1 MPLKM
6 MQLDSAHVGQNNAA
20 LEFRRVTVPLDR
32 LKEDLAQLH
41 HELDKLTA
49 DAPGRER
56 LLALV
61 ERIETELRESPQRTE
76 PLVDGL
82 SGAITDFEVEH
93 PQATAILQRI
103 VATLSSMGI

>member
-1 MPLKM
+1 M
-6 MQLDSAHVGQNNAA
+6 MAVLDSARAGPNNACPRC
-20 LEFRRVTVPLDR
+20 RRFAVPQDR
-32 LKEDLAQLH
+32 LKEDLAQLRS
-41 HELDKLTA
+41 ELNRLAT

-61 ERIETELRESPQRTE
+61 ERIEAELGAAPQRNE

-82 SGAITDFEVEH
+82 SSAITDFEVEH